1 MEPLQDQAIFDD
13 LSYQDLKPLTVNHD
27 TLKIYSALRQ
37 CMQNNQELRKA
48 LVEATDTIQKLVK
61 ALDENQSN

>member
-1 MEPLQDQAIFDD
+1 MENYENCE
-13 LSYQDLKPLTVNHD
+13 SPLTVNHE

-48 LVEATDTIQKLVK
+48 LIEATDTIEKLVK
-61 ALDENQSN
+61 ALNENQSN